1 MVWVPY
7 NMRSKPI
14 LEIRIVQLSVLTYQF
29 KLSLVN
35 KKIPREASKVKL
47 LGNAFNSAFN
57 LMEN

>member
-1 MVWVPY
+1 
-7 NMRSKPI
+7 MRSKPI